1 MSFLYPNFLWAFSL
15 LAVPILIY
23 ILNLRSYKTVYF
35 SNVAFLSELKKET
48 NSRVQI
54 RNLLILIL
62 RLLAL
67 SALILA
73 FANPV
78 FQKNKNYKVT
88 KNPKKI
94 IYIDNSMSM
103 TAKAKSGTLLDYAKK
118 MVSREIEESANGTN
132 FILWTDSNYQNVNIL
147 NKKELLKR
155 INQIEP
161 TAKSISFNDILK
173 KNRKILFDS
182 TQDYQFLIF
191 SDLQK
196 SYFQFE
202 KIEDFPKQTIQFI
215 EFSPEKI
222 DNISIDSIWTE
233 DITHL
238 PLQNESL
245 HIRLRNHG
253 DQFRQN
259 INLKL
264 FLKDSLQAFTNL
276 SINPNS
282 FKDVK
287 FSYTNP
293 VSGSIEGK
301 LSINDYQLLYDNQF
315 YFSYFIKDK
324 IDIKYYN
331 PSSSNSFIPS
341 FYSDSSFFKFKKLT
355 KSELANSSSENAD
368 LIILENIARINNS
381 IKNKIEEWLKQGIN
395 IALIPPANSDINSYN
410 TLLTD
415 YGNGKFISVDTTK
428 ETIEKLDFQH
438 PIFRSAIRK
447 MEKNLNFPFVKS
459 KYIYQTSNPK
469 EISLLSF
476 SESPAVQEIS
486 TMAGKIYLFC
496 FPLSAKNSD
505 LQSNPIISPLFF
517 NMSFVNLQSNF
528 QSLRINENMT
538 FTAPIRLSQN
548 EETVLTIKSLNTTS
562 EFIPQ
567 WQTNYSGQLF
577 INLRDNINSTGQ
589 YYLSEKNKPIFA
601 FAVNLQKE
609 ESSQVFWDKEKLRNL
624 FKEKKWTNA
633 KILETS
639 LIESKQVK
647 TEKPNQYWYYFV
659 LAAFVFILLES
670 LAIKFLRN

>member
-15 LAVPILIY
+15 LGVPILIY

-35 SNVAFLSELKKET
+35 SNVAFLSQLKKET

-78 FQKNKNYKVT
+78 FQKNTNYELT
-88 KNPKKI
+88 KKPKKI

-118 MVSREIEESANGTN
+118 MVSREIGESANGTN
-132 FILWTDSNYQNVNIL
+132 FILWTDSDYQNFNIL
-147 NKKELLKR
+147 NKKEILKQINLL
-155 INQIEP
+155 EP
-161 TAKSISFNDILK
+161 TAKSISFSSILK

-182 TQDYQFLIF
+182 TQDYQFTVY

-196 SYFQFE
+196 SYFNFE
-202 KIEDFPKQTIQFI
+202 KIDEFPKQTIQFI
-215 EFSPEKI
+215 KFSSEKI
-222 DNISIDSIWTE
+222 ENISIDSIWTD

-238 PLQNESL
+238 PLQNEIL
-245 HIRLRNHG
+245 HIRLRNYG
-253 DQFRQN
+253 DKFRQN
-259 INLKL
+259 INIKL
-264 FLKDSLQAFTNL
+264 FLKDSLQAFTNI

-293 VSGSIEGK
+293 ISGGIEGK
-301 LSINDYQLLYDNQF
+301 LSINDYQLMYDNQF

-324 IDIKYYN
+324 INVKYYN
-331 PSSSNSFIPS
+331 PTSYKSFIPS
-341 FYSDSSFFKFKKLT
+341 FYGNTAFFKFEKLT
-355 KSELANSSSENAD
+355 KSQLSNSSLENAD
-368 LIILENIARINNS
+368 LIILENIARIDKYLK
-381 IKNKIEEWLKQGIN
+381 IKIDEWLRQGIN
-395 IALIPPANSDINSYN
+395 IALIPPTTSDINSYN
-410 TLLTD
+410 TLLSD

-428 ETIEKLDFQH
+428 EIIEKIDFQH
-438 PIFRSAIRK
+438 PIFRSAIK
-447 MEKNLNFPFVKS
+447 KIEKNLNLPFVKS
-459 KYIYQTSNPK
+459 KYIYQSSNPK

-476 SESPAVQEIS
+476 SESAAVQEIS
-486 TMAGKIYLFC
+486 TLAGKIYLFC
-496 FPLSAKNSD
+496 FTLSNGNTD
-505 LQSNPIISPLFF
+505 LESNPIISPLFF

-528 QSLRINENMT
+528 QYLRINENMT
-538 FTAPIRLSQN
+538 FTAPLRLAKN
-548 EETVLTIKSLNTTS
+548 EETVLSVKSLYNKT

-577 INLRDNINSTGQ
+577 INLRDNINSIGQ
-589 YYLSEKNKPIFA
+589 YSLREKNKSIFA
-601 FAVNLQKE
+601 FSVNLQKE

-624 FKEKKWTNA
+624 FKEKQWTNA
-633 KILETS
+633 KILESS

-647 TEKPNQYWYYFV
+647 TEMPNQYWYYFV
-659 LAAFVFILLES
+659 LAAFVFIVLES
-670 LAIKFLRN
+670 LVIKFSKD